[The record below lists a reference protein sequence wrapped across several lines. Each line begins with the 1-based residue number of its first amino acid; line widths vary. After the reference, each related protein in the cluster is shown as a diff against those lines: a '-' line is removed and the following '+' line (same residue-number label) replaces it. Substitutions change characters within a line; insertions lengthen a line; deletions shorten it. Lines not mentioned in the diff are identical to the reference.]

1 MKREVLLMAKGKWV
15 NNKGFSLVELI
26 IVIAIM
32 AILAGAI
39 APAVIRYIRK
49 ARASRATD
57 EARVIVQAVEAALA
71 TKAGEDA
78 PLVYNMTFVDS
89 AGNSV
94 SVGLVTNWILSETQ
108 SGTVFQD
115 TDPDYPNYIIAQE
128 ILENLSSNV
137 DHDYQF
143 FNFTG
148 NNNNPIGMNCSQF
161 ASAYNNCPGVI
172 VVYTPNGKVK
182 MMEYYNY
189 GCLIHYE
196 DNEYTYLEDET
207 NFISSSRLQ

>member
-1 MKREVLLMAKGKWV
+1 MVKRKGL

-49 ARASRATD
+49 ARASRATE
-57 EARVIVQAVEAALA
+57 EARTIVSAVETGLA

-78 PLVYNMTFVDS
+78 ALVYNNTFTDAS
-89 AGNSV
+89 GNNV
-94 SVGLVTNWILSETQ
+94 TVGLITNWMLSEAQ
-108 SGTVFQD
+108 AGTVFD
-115 TDPDYPNYIIAQE
+115 ETNPEYSNYLIALE
-128 ILENLSSNV
+128 ILENLSSSSDNN
-137 DHDYQF
+137 YKF

-148 NNNNPIGMNCSQF
+148 SNNNPIGMNCAQF
-161 ASAYNNCPGVI
+161 AATYANCPGVI
-172 VVYTPNGKVK
+172 IAYSPNGKVV
-182 MMEYYNY
+182 MLEYYNY

-196 DNEYTYLEDET
+196 DNEYTYYEDEES
-207 NFISSSRLQ
+207 FISSSRLR

>member
-1 MKREVLLMAKGKWV
+1 MTKRREGV

-49 ARASRATD
+49 SRAAKATE
-57 EARVIVQAVEAALA
+57 EARVIVSAVEAALA

-78 PLVYNMTFVDS
+78 TLAYDYLYTDEEGVDHNV
-89 AGNSV
+89 GMV
-94 SVGLVTNWILSETQ
+94 SNWILSETQ
-108 SGTVFQD
+108 SGTIIEESD
-115 TDPDYPNYIIAQE
+115 PNYSNYLIALE
-128 ILENLSSNV
+128 VLENLVSSSSS
-137 DHDYQF
+137 DYKF

-148 NNNNPIGMNCSQF
+148 SDSNTIGMECSRF
-161 ASAYNNCPGVI
+161 ASAYPKCPGVI
-172 VVYTPNGKVK
+172 VAYGSNGKVV

-196 DNEYTYLEDET
+196 DNEYIYYDNQDT
-207 NFISSSRLQ
+207 FISDDRLRQ

>member
-1 MKREVLLMAKGKWV
+1 MAKRKLV
-15 NNKGFSLVELI
+15 NNNGFSLVELI

-57 EARVIVQAVEAALA
+57 EARVIVGAVEAALA

-78 PLVYNMTFVDS
+78 EILYTNTFVDS
-89 AGNSV
+89 DGNSK
-94 SVGLVTNWILSETQ
+94 SVGLVTNWILGEAQ
-108 SGTVFQD
+108 SGTVLTVD
-115 TDPDYPNYIIAQE
+115 DPEYSNYVISLE
-128 ILENLSSNV
+128 ILENLSSSTN
-137 DHDYQF
+137 HAYKF

-148 NNNNPIGMNCSQF
+148 NKTNAIGMNCDQF
-161 ASAYNNCPGVI
+161 ASAYDNCPGVI
-172 VVYTPNGKVK
+172 VAYSPNGTVI

-196 DNEYTYLEDET
+196 NNEYTYYEDEET
-207 NFISSSRLQ
+207 FISSDRVR